1 MTHRNT
7 HKAMERRIARLLGG
21 RRIPLSGSLILM
33 PGDVITDKF
42 LVECKLRSSSG
53 KKQISI
59 EKSWLT
65 KIEKEAKSQNK
76 IPLLIF
82 KYKNDKADYV
92 ILNLKDF
99 LKIKEVS
106 DVAHRKH
113 SFK

>member
-7 HKAMERRIARLLGG
+7 HKAMERRIAKILGG
-21 RRIPLSGSLILM
+21 RRIPLSGSLIIM

-42 LVECKLRSSSG
+42 LVGCKLRASSG
-53 KKQISI
+53 KKQIAI
-59 EKSWLT
+59 KKAWLT

-82 KYKNDKADYV
+82 KYKNDKDYYV

-99 LKIKEVS
+99 LKIKEVY

-113 SFK
+113 SLK

>member
-7 HKAMERRIARLLGG
+7 HKAMERRIAKLLGG
-21 RRIPLSGSLILM
+21 RRIPLSGSLTLM

-42 LVECKLRSSSG
+42 LVECKLRASSG
-53 KKQISI
+53 KKQIAI
-59 EKSWLT
+59 EKAWLT

-82 KYKNDKADYV
+82 KYKNDKDYYV

-99 LKIKEVS
+99 LKIKEVY

-113 SFK
+113 SLK

>member
-1 MTHRNT
+1 
-7 HKAMERRIARLLGG
+7 
-21 RRIPLSGSLILM
+21 M

-42 LVECKLRSSSG
+42 LIECKLRSSG
-53 KKQISI
+53 GRKQIAI
-59 EKSWLT
+59 KKAWLT

-99 LKIKEVS
+99 LKIKEVY

-113 SFK
+113 SLK